1 MLTVSAL
8 TCEYLKDPIGI
19 GEKNPRFGW
28 MLESDKTNV
37 TQTSYHLQLC
47 KGSPDFENPL
57 WDSGKVNSDQSAG
70 VEYSGAELQSRT
82 KYFFRVRITDNK
94 GEESG
99 WSDVASFEMGILS
112 VNEWQASFITA
123 DSSEKEFS
131 SECPLFKKDFT
142 LNGKPVK
149 SARVYATA
157 LGVYELYLNGKRI
170 GEDLFAP
177 GWTNYHKRLQV
188 QTYDVTSMLINGT
201 NTLGAVL
208 GNGWYKGCLVGWE
221 DKNKEQ
227 YGKKSALLLQMHITY
242 DDGSEQ
248 LVLSDGSWKTSNGP
262 ITMCEFYHGEHYD
275 ARLEIPGWNIPGHD
289 ASAWS
294 NAAVLDHTKL
304 ILIPQEGLPVRKIET
319 LKPIAMFTTPKG
331 ETVLDMGQNMVG
343 FMSFKV
349 NGPRGSRVVLKH
361 FEVLDNEGNVYT
373 DNLRSAKQTII
384 YTLKGC
390 GTEVFE
396 PHFTFQGFRYV
407 NIIEYPGI
415 PSMDDFT
422 GIVVHSAMNPTGS
435 FSCSNRLVNQLY
447 RNIVWGQKGNFVD
460 VPTDCPQR
468 DERLGW
474 TGDAQVFF
482 NIACF
487 NMNTAAFFKKWI
499 RDVRSEQ
506 LDNGAIPHVVP
517 HVLGD
522 KQFAACGWSD
532 VVTIAPWTYYQ
543 YYADKDMLKEMYPAM
558 EAWVEY
564 IRSHSENGLIWNTGF
579 HYGDWLGLDAKEGS
593 YLGATPNDL
602 VATAFYAY
610 STQLVAKAAKVLGYA
625 EKAAA
630 YERHFL
636 NIAGAFQ
643 DEFITSTGRLA
654 APTQTAHVLT
664 LMFNLAKKEHV
675 QRIVN
680 SLVKLIEDNNWHLTT
695 GFLGTPYLCHVLSRN
710 GRQDIAY
717 RLLLQTEYPSWL
729 YPVTKGATTIWEHW
743 DGIKP
748 DGSFWSKNMNS
759 FNHYAYGAVGDWMV
773 QVMAGLDR
781 DESKPGY
788 KHIVF
793 KPTPGD
799 GITQACASYL
809 SQYGLISINWSME
822 NNYMKIDVTV
832 PHNTTATLII
842 PPVGDIGG
850 LKFITPSLPAD
861 SFSIKESDSGFVL
874 ELGSGSYSMRYP
886 LNNKA

>member
-1 MLTVSAL
+1 MLTVTNL

-19 GEKNPRFGW
+19 GEKRPRFGW
-28 MLESDKTNV
+28 VLESDKNNV
-37 TQTSYHLQLC
+37 MQTSYHLQLC
-47 KGSPDFENPL
+47 KESPDFENPL

-70 VEYSGAELQSRT
+70 VEYSGVELQSRT

-94 GEESG
+94 GEESD
-99 WSDVASFEMGILS
+99 WSDVSSFEMGILS

-123 DSSEKEFS
+123 DGFEKDFS

-142 LNGKPVK
+142 LKGKPVK
-149 SARVYATA
+149 SARVYVTA

-170 GEDLFAP
+170 GEDLFTP

-188 QTYDVTSMLINGT
+188 QTYDAASMLLDGS

-208 GNGWYKGCLVGWE
+208 GNGWYKGCLAGWK
-221 DKNKEQ
+221 DKDKEH
-227 YGKKSALLLQMHITY
+227 YGKKTALLLQMHITY

-294 NAAVLDHTKL
+294 NAVVLDHTKS

-343 FMSFKV
+343 FMRFKV
-349 NGPRGSRVVLKH
+349 NGPKGSRVVLQH

-407 NIIEYPGI
+407 NIIEHPGI

-435 FSCSNRLVNQLY
+435 FSCSNGLVNQLY

-474 TGDAQVFF
+474 TGDAQAFI

-487 NMNTAAFFKKWI
+487 NMNTAAFFKKWL

-517 HVLGD
+517 HVLD
-522 KQFAACGWSD
+522 EKSFAACGWAD

-543 YYADKDMLKEMYPAM
+543 YYADKAMLKEMYPAM
-558 EAWVEY
+558 ESWVEY

-579 HYGDWLGLDAKEGS
+579 HFGDWLGLDAKEGS
-593 YLGATPNDL
+593 CFGATPNDL

-610 STQLVAKAAKVLGYA
+610 STQLVAKVARVLGYA

-630 YERHFL
+630 YENYFV
-636 NIAGAFQ
+636 NIARAFQ

-664 LMFNLAKKEHV
+664 LMFNLAKEKDIT
-675 QRIVN
+675 RIVN
-680 SLVKLIEDNNWHLTT
+680 SLVKLIEDNKWHLTT

-717 RLLLQTEYPSWL
+717 KLLLQTEYPSWL

-748 DGSFWSKNMNS
+748 DGSFWGKNMNS
-759 FNHYAYGAVGDWMV
+759 FNHYAYGAIGDWMV
-773 QVMAGLDR
+773 HVMAGLDR
-781 DESKPGY
+781 DEGKPGY

-799 GITQACASYL
+799 SITQACASYL
-809 SQYGLISINWSME
+809 SQYGLISINWSMD
-822 NNYMKIDVTV
+822 NNYMNIDITV
-832 PHNTTATLII
+832 PHNTTASLNL
-842 PPVGDIGG
+842 PPVGDIRG

-861 SFSIKESDSGFVL
+861 SFPIKESDSVFVL

-886 LNNKA
+886 LNNGT